1 MPSQPQRHL
10 LVDAVSFAAKR
21 SEQID
26 WIVEGVLERGANGFI
41 VANPKVGKSFAA
53 IDLAVSLTLGV
64 PWLEFKIPAPVKTA
78 LISREDNPALTAWR
92 LKHIFLGKQCTS
104 PDLLTNLY
112 VNSRE
117 QSAELLLDNPEQM
130 DAMSAE
136 LKRRSTE
143 FVIFDVF
150 NVLHNCDENDAGEM
164 RRVMLRLSQL
174 QSEVGC
180 AIGVIHHFTKGTDG
194 MSLTQRL
201 RGSSAISGW
210 CEWLIGITMAEQET
224 KTRKME
230 FEIKAAS
237 APDPIYFNIVS
248 AESVRLERNTCYVT
262 NQPAQKAGSKYM
274 Q

>member
-1 MPSQPQRHL
+1 
-10 LVDAVSFAAKR
+10 
-21 SEQID
+21 
-26 WIVEGVLERGANGFI
+26 
-41 VANPKVGKSFAA
+41 
-53 IDLAVSLTLGV
+53 
-64 PWLEFKIPAPVKTA
+64 VKTA

-92 LKHIFLGKQCTS
+92 LKHIFSGKQSNC

-117 QSAELLLDNPEQM
+117 QSAELLLDNAEQM
-130 DAMSAE
+130 NELSAE
-136 LKRRSTE
+136 LKRRATE

-150 NVLHNCDENDAGEM
+150 NILHSADENDSGEM
-164 RRVMLRLSQL
+164 RKIMLRLSQL

-180 AIGVIHHFTKGTDG
+180 AIGVIHHFSKGTDG

-210 CEWLIGITMAEQET
+210 CEWLIGITMAELET

-230 FEIKAAS
+230 FEIKAAA
-237 APDPIYFNIVS
+237 APDPIYFNIIN
-248 AESVRLERNTCYVT
+248 ADSVRLERNTCFVP
-262 NQPAQKAGSKYM
+262 NQSQKNGSKYM